1 MLEDV
6 TSLFLLREGL
16 ALATAVPAGSGS
28 ISGTEA
34 RSPDSTR
41 RPVGIVVVAAS
52 ELGIAAVTGS
62 ELMPSPRS
70 TESIPV
76 TLLEVLKD
84 L

>member
-1 MLEDV
+1 MLEDA
-6 TSLFLLREGL
+6 TSFFLLHEGP
-16 ALATAVPAGSGS
+16 TSTTEVPTFSGSGS
-28 ISGTEA
+28 GAEV

-41 RPVGIVVVAAS
+41 RPVGTTAVTGS
-52 ELGIAAVTGS
+52 KLGTATVTGS
-62 ELMPSPRS
+62 ELVPSPRS